1 MHVLYRVCYAI
12 EAQRYRRWGAMFECS
27 LLSIKPFYLVGK
39 HTRVFKSP
47 TDNTVTIVS
56 RITIKQCSQREREG
70 AQEVIDCL
78 LKRENQSHES
88 N

>member
-1 MHVLYRVCYAI
+1 
-12 EAQRYRRWGAMFECS
+12 MFECS
-27 LLSIKPFYLVGK
+27 LLSVKPFYLVGK

-56 RITIKQCSQREREG
+56 RITIKQCSQREREK
-70 AQEVIDCL
+70 EVIDVF

-88 N
+88 I